1 MRRSEE
7 RGSNVREIFIARE
20 TRKHKGIHLLLI
32 ALGCILTYFM
42 DAQHHFTY
50 GERAGIKVGL
60 FFVLPV
66 IYALFVPRFDLF
78 SIFRRTKG
86 DDSFKKSLVLGLL
99 VYVSLLV
106 LYILIRDFIDLETI
120 ESTMAAN
127 MMITKENFIVI
138 AIYISFINSLLEE
151 FFFRGFAF
159 LKLKKRTGR
168 FFAYG
173 VSSFAFA
180 IYHFSII
187 DGWVNPLLTFLGLL
201 GLFLSGVFFNFLNER
216 NDNIFN
222 SYMVH
227 MFANFAINTIGLQM
241 FGIINLPFLG

>member
-1 MRRSEE
+1 M
-7 RGSNVREIFIARE
+7 REIFIARE
-20 TRKHKGIHLLLI
+20 TRIHKGIHLLII
-32 ALGCILTYFM
+32 AMGCFLVYFM
-42 DAQHHFTY
+42 DAQHHFSY
-50 GERAGIKVGL
+50 GERSGIKVFL
-60 FFVLPV
+60 FFGLPL

-86 DDSFKKSLVLGLL
+86 DDSLKKSIGLGLL
-99 VYVSLLV
+99 VYGALIGT
-106 LYILIRDFIDLETI
+106 YILIKGFIDLETI
-120 ESTMAAN
+120 ESTMAEN
-127 MMITKENFIVI
+127 MMITKDNFIVI
-138 AIYISFINSLLEE
+138 ALYISFINSLLEE

-159 LKLKKRTGR
+159 LKLKQRTGR

-201 GLFLSGVFFNFLNER
+201 GLFLSGMFFNFLNER
-216 NDNIFN
+216 NDNIYN

>member
-1 MRRSEE
+1 M
-7 RGSNVREIFIARE
+7 REIFIARE
-20 TRKHKGIHLLLI
+20 TRKHKGIHLALI
-32 ALGCILTYFM
+32 AIGCILTYYM
-42 DAQHHFTY
+42 DAQHHFSY
-50 GERAGIKVGL
+50 GERSGIKILL

-66 IYALFVPRFDLF
+66 FYALFVPRFDLF

-86 DDSFKKSLVLGLL
+86 DDSLKKSLILGFV
-99 VYVSLLV
+99 VYVSLIL
-106 LYILIRDFIDLETI
+106 LYILIRDYIDLSTI
-120 ESTMAAN
+120 ESAMAAN

-159 LKLKKRTGR
+159 LKLKKRIGR
-168 FFAYG
+168 VYAYG

-180 IYHFSII
+180 VYHFSII

-216 NDNIFN
+216 NDNIYN

-241 FGIINLPFLG
+241 FGIINLPFLS